1 MPSQRQRIGPPHPS
15 AKMQRAA
22 SRVSA
27 SSSMNAPP
35 GLGRPA
41 TDPESSEA
49 RSVDAPRERLERRR
63 VSRTH
68 WRTHR
73 RGGSAGPRA
82 PDGLVGEKS
91 VDRTP
96 FPYPDGPPETYD
108 ASPPFF
114 DP

>member
-73 RGGSAGPRA
+73 RGGADAPKTPALSALALPEAA
-82 PDGLVGEKS
+82 PPLY
-91 VDRTP
+91 RT
-96 FPYPDGPPETYD
+96 DGP
-108 ASPPFF
+108 ASN
-114 DP
+114 

>member
-63 VSRTH
+63 DSRTH
-68 WRTHR
+68 WLNHR
-73 RGGSAGPRA
+73 QGGAEVPNETQEDVAGI
-82 PDGLVGEKS
+82 
-91 VDRTP
+91 
-96 FPYPDGPPETYD
+96 PPATSLCHKQDD
-108 ASPPFF
+108 AYAQY
-114 DP
+114 